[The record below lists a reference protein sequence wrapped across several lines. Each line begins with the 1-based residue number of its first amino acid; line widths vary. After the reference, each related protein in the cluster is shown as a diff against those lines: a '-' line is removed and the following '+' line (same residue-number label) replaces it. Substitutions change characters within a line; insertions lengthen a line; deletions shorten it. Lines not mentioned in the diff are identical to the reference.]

1 MRYWVGV
8 ASREHVLL
16 GVAGGFCQVCH
27 GKQAPLAR
35 MKQGDWILYYSPK
48 TGMNSGEK
56 VQAFTAVGQIVDDRV
71 YQFRMAE
78 NFEPFR
84 RDVVFQDAPH
94 PCPIEVAR
102 EHPEW
107 RSYAK
112 QLRYG
117 HFEVS
122 HDFFEHIYRYMM
134 ASKHEITPIGVR
146 QPAIWQHAELYGIE
160 ARCGGRFIENH
171 TTQSFVIG
179 RQLAQTR
186 RC

>member
-8 ASREHVLL
+8 ASRDHVLL

-84 RDVVFQDAPH
+84 RDVVF
-94 PCPIEVAR
+94 
-102 EHPEW
+102 
-107 RSYAK
+107 
-112 QLRYG
+112 
-117 HFEVS
+117 
-122 HDFFEHIYRYMM
+122 
-134 ASKHEITPIGVR
+134 
-146 QPAIWQHAELYGIE
+146 
-160 ARCGGRFIENH
+160 
-171 TTQSFVIG
+171 
-179 RQLAQTR
+179 
-186 RC
+186 

>member
-8 ASREHVLL
+8 ASRDHVLL

-35 MKQGDWILYYSPK
+35 MKRGDWILYYSPK

-84 RDVVFQDAPH
+84 RDVCFRMRRIRVRLRWHASTPNGG
-94 PCPIEVAR
+94 VM
-102 EHPEW
+102 
-107 RSYAK
+107 RSSCGTGIMRSRTIS
-112 QLRYG
+112 LSI
-117 HFEVS
+117 F
-122 HDFFEHIYRYMM
+122 
-134 ASKHEITPIGVR
+134 T
-146 QPAIWQHAELYGIE
+146 AI
-160 ARCGGRFIENH
+160 
-171 TTQSFVIG
+171 
-179 RQLAQTR
+179 
-186 RC
+186 

>member
-8 ASREHVLL
+8 ASRDHVLL

-35 MKQGDWILYYSPK
+35 
-48 TGMNSGEK
+48 
-56 VQAFTAVGQIVDDRV
+56 IVDDRV

-134 ASKHEITPIGVR
+134 R
-146 QPAIWQHAELYGIE
+146 
-160 ARCGGRFIENH
+160 
-171 TTQSFVIG
+171 
-179 RQLAQTR
+179 
-186 RC
+186 

>member
-8 ASREHVLL
+8 ASRDHVLL

-35 MKQGDWILYYSPK
+35 MKRGDWILYYSPK

-122 HDFFEHIYRYMM
+122 HNFFEHIYRYMM
-134 ASKHEITPIGVR
+134 ASEHEITPDKR
-146 QPAIWQHAELYGIE
+146 
-160 ARCGGRFIENH
+160 
-171 TTQSFVIG
+171 
-179 RQLAQTR
+179 
-186 RC
+186 

>member
-8 ASREHVLL
+8 ASRDHVLL

-35 MKQGDWILYYSPK
+35 MKRGDWILYYSPK

-117 HFEVS
+117 HFECLARFLRAHLPL
-122 HDFFEHIYRYMM
+122 HDGER
-134 ASKHEITPIGVR
+134 ARDNPEQALGG
-146 QPAIWQHAELYGIE
+146 HATVWP
-160 ARCGGRFIENH
+160 C
-171 TTQSFVIG
+171 
-179 RQLAQTR
+179 
-186 RC
+186 